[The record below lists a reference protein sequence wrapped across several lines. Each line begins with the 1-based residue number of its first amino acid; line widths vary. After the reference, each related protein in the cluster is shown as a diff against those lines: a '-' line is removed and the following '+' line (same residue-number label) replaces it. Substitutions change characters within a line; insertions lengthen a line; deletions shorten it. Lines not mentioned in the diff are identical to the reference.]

1 MISTADIIGSV
12 LEVITK
18 NMEQD
23 EHLPKEHGYTSS
35 CFDSAH
41 IPEISIRNYF
51 SRLRQYTG
59 CSDSCYILSFIYLDR
74 LLQSFP
80 SLKLTAHNVHR
91 LSLITTVLAI
101 KYNDDHYYDN
111 EVYARVGGIPLNE
124 FNTLEARVLQMM
136 DCTLYVSENLFCQYY
151 HALLLQFQNE
161 YGGEKRWAEETLEG
175 EIMTSYESC

>member
-1 MISTADIIGSV
+1 MIRRPPRSTP
-12 LEVITK
+12 L
-18 NMEQD
+18 
-23 EHLPKEHGYTSS
+23 YSS
-35 CFDSAH
+35 AASDV
-41 IPEISIRNYF
+41 YK
-51 SRLRQYTG
+51 RQ
-59 CSDSCYILSFIYLDR
+59 
-74 LLQSFP
+74 
-80 SLKLTAHNVHR
+80 
-91 LSLITTVLAI
+91 VLAI